1 MTLNALCMAQQVLIP
16 VTTHVMTLSGVAQLM
31 QTFEDVKEVLNPEL
45 ELLGLLPCRVDQ
57 RTRHSKDI
65 VDALIDRFAEKVLV
79 TRIRENIRLAEAPS
93 FKKNILQYQPSSS
106 VAQEF
111 RQLAREVISYQTR

>member
-1 MTLNALCMAQQVLIP
+1 LV
-16 VTTHVMTLSGVAQLM
+16 
-31 QTFEDVKEVLNPEL
+31 
-45 ELLGLLPCRVDQ
+45 
-57 RTRHSKDI
+57 
-65 VDALIDRFAEKVLV
+65 DRFAEKVLV

-106 VAQEF
+106 VAQDF